1 MNPNRA
7 TKNEV
12 RKQAKAA
19 KKFAKKNGGRV
30 NPETWRLVCP
40 KAAR

>member
-12 RKQAKAA
+12 RKQTRAARKWAKR
-19 KKFAKKNGGRV
+19 NGGKV
-30 NPETWRLVCP
+30 APDAWRLVCP

>member
-1 MNPNRA
+1 MNTNRPS
-7 TKNEV
+7 KSEV

-19 KKFAKKNGGRV
+19 KRFAKKNGGRV

-40 KAAR
+40 KGAR